1 MCEEKNEELIF
12 KEKLDETVESFGK
25 GSQEGVK
32 VSIRNCQDFFG
43 CVSISHQKQIADA
56 FDIDEKYIKTI
67 IKFIPSIKESK
78 VEYEIVCCSGPRCAK
93 NGSMEVLMTV
103 KKELGMDFNETSA
116 DGKIRLRTQNCFKKC
131 KDGPN
136 IMINGKFY
144 HHMNADKT
152 KEVLEKIK

>member
-1 MCEEKNEELIF
+1 
-12 KEKLDETVESFGK
+12 
-25 GSQEGVK
+25 
-32 VSIRNCQDFFG
+32 
-43 CVSISHQKQIADA
+43 
-56 FDIDEKYIKTI
+56 
-67 IKFIPSIKESK
+67 
-78 VEYEIVCCSGPRCAK
+78 
-93 NGSMEVLMTV
+93 MEVLKTV

>member
-1 MCEEKNEELIF
+1 M
-12 KEKLDETVESFGK
+12 
-25 GSQEGVK
+25 
-32 VSIRNCQDFFG
+32 
-43 CVSISHQKQIADA
+43 SISHQKQIAQA
-56 FDIDEKYIKTI
+56 FEIDEKYIKTI

-93 NGSMEVLMTV
+93 NGSMEVLKTV
-103 KKELGMDFNETSA
+103 KKELYMDFNETSA

-144 HHMNADKT
+144 HHMDADKT
-152 KEVLEKIK
+152 KEVLGEIK